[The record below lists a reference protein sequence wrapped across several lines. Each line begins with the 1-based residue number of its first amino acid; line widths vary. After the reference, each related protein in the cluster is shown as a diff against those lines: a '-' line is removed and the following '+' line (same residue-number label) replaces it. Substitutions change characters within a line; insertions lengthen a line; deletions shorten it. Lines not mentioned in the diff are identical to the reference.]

1 MDRFSPATI
10 KRFLQLCFW
19 GQLLAF
25 VGVQA
30 RLGDFDWLNHL
41 HGRDFLQFYTAGKIV
56 LQGQAQ
62 HLYEQEYFV
71 ATQEQIIQS
80 DRDWPRYYSLY
91 PPMLSVI
98 ICPLA
103 TVPFSVAVVLWWG
116 ISLALFALATYEL
129 TSHVIPSERPLVW
142 WGMFSFQPV
151 VTTFWDGQLSAI
163 WLVTITY
170 GFSAQYQRKS
180 LKAGSIL
187 SLLALKPQLGVGIGL
202 WLMLQ
207 RDWKT
212 LFWMFFGTLLQQ
224 GLVYLILGGGV
235 LQAYFEN
242 ISIYAQLQGLYRF
255 DPSYQHSI
263 SGILIDQW
271 GSEFQR
277 WARLIHIGIV
287 LFVLWWV
294 SPLLRPSRGWPI
306 AASIGCFLVVL
317 VSPHLLLYDLVLLAP
332 AIILLT
338 QHLPR
343 DNSSILILLM
353 LYFSAM
359 LAFGYQILGASLVP
373 LSVIITLIF
382 LRIKVMNTRSGI

>member
-1 MDRFSPATI
+1 MDRFSPTNI

-19 GQLLAF
+19 GHWLAF

-41 HGRDFLQFYTAGKIV
+41 HGRDFLQFYTAGKLI

-62 HLYEQEYFV
+62 HLYEQEYFIAV
-71 ATQEQIIQS
+71 QEQIIQA

-91 PPMLSVI
+91 PPMLALIV
-98 ICPLA
+98 CPLA
-103 TVPFSVAVVLWWG
+103 VVPFPLAVLFWWG
-116 ISLALFALATYEL
+116 ISFALFALATYEL

-142 WGMFSFQPV
+142 WGIFSFQPV

-180 LKAGSIL
+180 LKAGLIL
-187 SLLALKPQLGVGIGL
+187 SLFALKPQLGVGIGL

-212 LFWMFFGTLLQQ
+212 LFWMFLGSVLQQ
-224 GLVYLILGGGV
+224 GFVYLILGRGV
-235 LQAYFEN
+235 IQAYFEN

-263 SGILIDQW
+263 SGILIDQFSL
-271 GSEFQR
+271 GFQ
-277 WARLIHIGIV
+277 WPARLIHIGIV
-287 LFVLWWV
+287 LFVLWWG
-294 SPLLRPSRGWPI
+294 SPLLSPSRGWLI
-306 AASIGCFLVVL
+306 AASLGCFLVVL
-317 VSPHLLLYDLVLLAP
+317 ASPHLLLYDLVLLAP
-332 AIILLT
+332 AIILLS

-343 DNSSILILLM
+343 ENSSILILLI
-353 LYFSAM
+353 LYLSIMF
-359 LAFGYQILGASLVP
+359 AFAYQIIGFSLVP
-373 LSVIITLIF
+373 LSVIITIIY
-382 LRIKVMNTRSGI
+382 LRNKSIISKN